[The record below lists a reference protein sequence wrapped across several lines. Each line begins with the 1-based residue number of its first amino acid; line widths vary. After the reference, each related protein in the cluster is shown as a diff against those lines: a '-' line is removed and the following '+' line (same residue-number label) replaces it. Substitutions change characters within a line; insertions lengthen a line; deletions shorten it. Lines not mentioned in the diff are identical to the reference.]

1 MDYSRKVVI
10 NFTEAL
16 KSEYGIDVGKLVFKH
31 LTKDSVNVYY
41 DDELIFGYRF
51 DYIDGPRNMDDMVSL
66 LVENYKKS
74 RVETSMSEI
83 SKFTQHDKVFEDTIR
98 RILRELDLDIVKK
111 SVVNNAQEII
121 EITRKAK
128 ENNIKEDID
137 KLESLIL
144 EKARDGREGL
154 MFKLSKLKSDIL
166 KEESDND
173 IFKHFRNKG
182 FKCSISNGY
191 SDRYL
196 NITWGD

>member
-1 MDYSRKVVI
+1 MDNSRKVVI

-51 DYIDGPRNMDDMVSL
+51 DYIDGPRNMDDVVSL

-98 RILRELDLDIVKK
+98 RILRELDLDIIKK

-121 EITRKAK
+121 EITKKAK
-128 ENNIKEDID
+128 EDNIREGIEE
-137 KLESLIL
+137 LENKIL
-144 EKARDGREGL
+144 EVARSGDNSIIFYL
-154 MFKLSKLKSDIL
+154 DDLKSKISQ
-166 KEESDND
+166 EEMEST
-173 IFKHFRNKG
+173 IFKHFETKG
-182 FKCSISNGY
+182 FKCSISGAY
-191 SDRYL
+191 MKHSE
-196 NITWGD
+196 ISWGE